1 MITIGE
7 ILYSRRDSIP
17 IFEKKLLLSHVLG
30 LSKEKLNLTQSEKV
44 GEKDIKNFQQLIN
57 RRKNS
62 EPIAYL
68 TNKKSFWKNDFYV
81 DQSVLI
87 PRSDSEL
94 LIESVIEYF
103 PDLTKT
109 YNFLD
114 LGSGSGCLIISL
126 LNEYLLSSG
135 IGVEIDKEAI
145 KVSEKN
151 KEFLLNKDRLK
162 FLERDFSN
170 YDTSSFDIIISN
182 PPYIPFEEKKDIMKE
197 VRNYEPS
204 KALFADEKGLY
215 FYRKIIEN
223 LAIQMKRK
231 QFLFLE
237 IGINQPDGVVKI
249 LKNNNFKV
257 VSIKKDISNIP
268 RCIIAERS

>member
-1 MITIGE
+1 MTTIGE
-7 ILYSRRDSIP
+7 ILYSNGDSISV
-17 IFEKKLLLSHVLG
+17 FEKKLLLSHVLG
-30 LSKEKLNLTQSEKV
+30 LSNEKLNLTQSEKV
-44 GEKDIKNFQQLIN
+44 GEKDIKNFEQLIN

-68 TNKKSFWKNDFYV
+68 TNIKSFWKNDFYV

-103 PDLTKT
+103 PDVTKT

-135 IGVEIDKEAI
+135 TGVEIDKEAV

-151 KEFLLNKDRLK
+151 KGFLLNKDRLK
-162 FLERDFSN
+162 FLERDFTN

-204 KALFADEKGLY
+204 NALFADEKGLY

-223 LAIQMKRK
+223 LAKRQKRK
-231 QFLFLE
+231 QFLFFE
-237 IGINQPDGVVKI
+237 VGINQPDGVVKI

>member
-1 MITIGE
+1 MTTIDE
-7 ILYSRRDSIP
+7 VLYSNKNSISVS
-17 IFEKKLLLSHVLG
+17 ERKLLLSHVLKF
-30 LSKEKLNLTQSEKV
+30 SNEKLNSSNGEKV
-44 GEKDIKNFQQLIN
+44 DEKDLKNFEQLIN

-68 TNKKSFWKNDFYV
+68 TNIKSFWKNAFYV

-94 LIESVIEYF
+94 LIESVIQYF

-109 YNFLD
+109 FNFLD

-126 LNEYLLSSG
+126 LNEYLSSSG
-135 IGVEIDKEAI
+135 TGVEIDKEAI

-151 KEFLLNKDRLK
+151 KDFLLNKDRLK
-162 FLERDFSN
+162 FVERDFSN
-170 YDTSSFDIIISN
+170 FDTSSFDIVISN
-182 PPYIPFEEKKDIMKE
+182 PPYIPFEEKNNIMKE
-197 VRNYEPS
+197 VRNFEPS
-204 KALFADEKGLY
+204 TALFAEEKGLY

-223 LAIQMKRK
+223 LAKQMKRK

-249 LKNNNFKV
+249 LKNNNFNV
-257 VSIKKDISNIP
+257 VSIKNDISNIP
-268 RCIIAERS
+268 RCIVAERS

>member
-1 MITIGE
+1 MTTISE
-7 ILYSRRDSIP
+7 ILYSNGDSIP
-17 IFEKKLLLSHVLG
+17 VSEKKLLLSHVLG
-30 LSKEKLNLTQSEKV
+30 LSNEKLNLTQSEKV
-44 GEKDIKNFQQLIN
+44 GEKDIKNFEQLIN

-68 TNKKSFWKNDFYV
+68 TNIKSFWKNDFYV

-223 LAIQMKRK
+223 LSKHVKRK

-237 IGINQPDGVVKI
+237 VGINQPDGVVKI
-249 LKNNNFKV
+249 LKNNNFNV
-257 VSIKKDISNIP
+257 VSIKNDISNIP

>member
-1 MITIGE
+1 MTTIGE
-7 ILYSRRDSIP
+7 ILYSNGDSISV
-17 IFEKKLLLSHVLG
+17 FEKKLLLSHVLG
-30 LSKEKLNLTQSEKV
+30 LSNEKLNLTQSELV
-44 GEKDIKNFQQLIN
+44 DEKDIKNFEQLIN

-68 TNKKSFWKNDFYV
+68 TNKQSFWKNDFYV

-103 PDLTKT
+103 PDLAKS

-135 IGVEIDKEAI
+135 TGVEIDKDAI

-162 FLERDFSN
+162 FLERDFTN

-204 KALFADEKGLY
+204 NALFADEKGLY

-223 LAIQMKRK
+223 LSKHSERK

-237 IGINQPDGVVKI
+237 VGINQPDGVVKI
-249 LKNNNFKV
+249 LKNNNFNII
-257 VSIKKDISNIP
+257 SIKKDISNIP